1 MGSLFGLSGVP
12 VLYGSFY
19 DRTPNGGHWSHN
31 AASVSDSM
39 IPEMN
44 AVLNLRFRA
53 APRAREKFGFAHFLF
68 LIARLVHRVPTLAL
82 APKHFTS
89 WAKIAHGF
97 LVFHWSTAVLRSSVQ
112 SNKMVPTMG
121 QR

>member
-1 MGSLFGLSGVP
+1 MMESFGRIGSQDRPYGSIFRRGSLFGLSGVP
-12 VLYGSFY
+12 VFGGSFY

-31 AASVSDSM
+31 AAAVSDSM

-68 LIARLVHRVPTLAL
+68 LIARLVHSVPTLAL

-89 WAKIAHGF
+89 WAKIAH
-97 LVFHWSTAVLRSSVQ
+97 VRHQ
-112 SNKMVPTMG
+112 
-121 QR
+121 